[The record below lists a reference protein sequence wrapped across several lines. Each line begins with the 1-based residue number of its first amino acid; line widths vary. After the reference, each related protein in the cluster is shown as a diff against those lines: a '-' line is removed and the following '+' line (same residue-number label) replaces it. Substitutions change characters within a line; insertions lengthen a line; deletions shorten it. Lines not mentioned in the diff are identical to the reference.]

1 MTGKVV
7 EAVDEV
13 QVIKS
18 DLSHHLASIT
28 DHLHQSHSLHVS
40 DRPINMVAFSSIVAA
55 LMAAGSALALPT
67 AEVEVPSVNVT
78 EIEELSLLKR
88 GIGQGTGM

>member
-1 MTGKVV
+1 M
-7 EAVDEV
+7 
-13 QVIKS
+13 
-18 DLSHHLASIT
+18 
-28 DHLHQSHSLHVS
+28 VS
-40 DRPINMVAFSSIVAA
+40 FSSIVAA